1 MSLAFT
7 VCEWR
12 FSTYCLHSVQSNPTD
27 RTQKRVCSI
36 SQSFSPLEKSAQEGS
51 LITGLR
57 WNKNRLP
64 GENYRQHPTGASQYR
79 LSGRLS
85 AWYYFS
91 GCRGNGR
98 IFFQCPEVI
107 DRYIHAE
114 TCEEDLLVLHL
125 LSVSD
130 RRHTEAEPLALCCL
144 QNNRKPDDVGKQWNK
159 IKLKLKSTDWWL
171 WAINWSEVNIKLHPP
186 PSVPFRNDGHD
197 IKLKTMKGSAAV

>member
-12 FSTYCLHSVQSNPTD
+12 FSTYCLHSFESNPTD

-64 GENYRQHPTGASQYR
+64 GENYRQHPTGVSQYR

-98 IFFQCPEVI
+98 IFF
-107 DRYIHAE
+107 
-114 TCEEDLLVLHL
+114 
-125 LSVSD
+125 SVS
-130 RRHTEAEPLALCCL
+130 RGHRPIYP
-144 QNNRKPDDVGKQWNK
+144 RWN
-159 IKLKLKSTDWWL
+159 L
-171 WAINWSEVNIKLHPP
+171 WRGSPP
-186 PSVPFRNDGHD
+186 PPQRVRPKTHRSGAAGAVLPSKQSETWRRRG
-197 IKLKTMKGSAAV
+197 TMKWN